1 MELIIKPYW
10 TNTKKNMR
18 KPIKWSSL
26 AEEDFAKL
34 LEYLENRWNNAVCL
48 KFISKLDFCIDLIYK
63 NPNQFPFLN
72 VELQIRKCV
81 VTKQNTL
88 YYRET
93 DARIEILRLF
103 DTRQNPDTLKF

>member
-1 MELIIKPYW
+1 
-10 TNTKKNMR
+10 MR
-18 KPIKWSSL
+18 KPIKWSSH
-26 AEEDFAKL
+26 AEDDFAKL
-34 LEYLENRWNNAVCL
+34 LDYLENRWNTTVCL
-48 KFISKLDFCIDLIYK
+48 KFISKLDFCIDLIHK

-93 DARIEILRLF
+93 DSRIEILRLY
-103 DTRQNPDTLKF
+103 DTRQNPGTLKF